1 MAMLE
6 DVMTGAPL
14 LALGVAFFLLMAL
27 LCHLGMRLGRLRGEV
42 DRGESGDGYLLSAV
56 LALLGLLI
64 GFTFSLSLSR
74 YDSRREMV
82 VAEGNA
88 IGTAW
93 LRATLVPG
101 PEGDGLRTA
110 MRSYGDI
117 RASLHDATDRSAVEA
132 RSAVAQG
139 TVWKALGPALARLD
153 PPMAASLVGAT
164 NEMFD
169 AASSRKAEREARIP
183 GRVLDM
189 VSLYALMAAGMV
201 GYVLGRWQDRR
212 HLAASHALF
221 LLLSLAM
228 VLILDLDR
236 PWSGGI
242 TISPQPILDA
252 RALMHQ
258 AP

>member
-6 DVMTGAPL
+6 DVMAGAPL
-14 LALGVAFFLLMAL
+14 FVLGVVFFLAMAL
-27 LCHLGMRLGRLRGEV
+27 LCHLGMRLGRRRGEA

-56 LALLGLLI
+56 LGLLGLLI
-64 GFTFSLSLSR
+64 GFTFSLALSR

-93 LRATLVPG
+93 LRTTLVEG
-101 PEGDGLRTA
+101 PEGDALRQT
-110 MRSYGDI
+110 MRRYGAI
-117 RASLHDATDRSAVEA
+117 RASLHSSDDRDAVE
-132 RSAVAQG
+132 RKSAAAQG
-139 TVWKALGPALARLD
+139 EIWQALRPALARLE
-153 PPMAASLVGAT
+153 PPLAASLVGAT

-169 AASSRKAEREARIP
+169 AAASRKAEREARIP
-183 GRVLDM
+183 GRVLDI

-221 LLLSLAM
+221 LLLALAM

-252 RALMHQ
+252 QALMQ
-258 AP
+258 ST

>member
-6 DVMTGAPL
+6 DVMAGAPL
-14 LALGVAFFLLMAL
+14 PVLGVAFFLLMAL

-139 TVWKALGPALARLD
+139 TVWKALGPALARR
-153 PPMAASLVGAT
+153 PRVGKSVSHRCT
-164 NEMFD
+164 SHTTPTRGCTCD
-169 AASSRKAEREARIP
+169 AGSREFSSR
-183 GRVLDM
+183 
-189 VSLYALMAAGMV
+189 S
-201 GYVLGRWQDRR
+201 
-212 HLAASHALF
+212 
-221 LLLSLAM
+221 
-228 VLILDLDR
+228 
-236 PWSGGI
+236 
-242 TISPQPILDA
+242 
-252 RALMHQ
+252 
-258 AP
+258 